1 MYKEMIVAGSGGQGV
16 LVLGEVL
23 AIANIQ
29 AGCKSTW
36 LPAYG
41 VTMRGGTCNC
51 SVVLSD
57 IEIGSPMVEEPEILI
72 CFNQMSYKKFA
83 PMVTKG
89 GLIVA
94 NSDDI
99 DDYSAT
105 PDGVEVLKVPALTKA
120 NELGNERCINMVMLG
135 AFLKREPL
143 TDLDAA
149 CTALC
154 EIWGEKKA
162 AKLLPLNRKAMEVGY
177 AFA

>member
-1 MYKEMIVAGSGGQGV
+1 MYKEMIIAGSGGQGV

-23 AIANIQ
+23 AIANIR
-29 AGCKSTW
+29 AGRKSTW

-57 IEIGSPMVEEPEILI
+57 IEIGSPMVEEPQLLV
-72 CFNQMSYKKFA
+72 CFNQLSFNKFA
-83 PMVTKG
+83 PMVVAG

-94 NSDDI
+94 NSDDVS
-99 DDYSAT
+99 DYSAA
-105 PDGVEVLKVPALTKA
+105 PDGVTVVRVPALRKA

-135 AFLKREPL
+135 VLLRQEAL
-143 TDLDAA
+143 TDIDTA
-149 CTALC
+149 CEALC

-162 AKLLPLNRKAMEVGY
+162 AKLLPLNRRALEAGY
-177 AFA
+177 ACT